1 MRLRVES
8 GQHTAR
14 SRNGRRAA
22 GQLESDV
29 LSALWAGDGPMS
41 PAEVLEAIGSDVAY
55 VTVLS
60 TLIRLRERG
69 TVDRDKHGRAHLY
82 RPVRSRAETAAID
95 MRAMLDG
102 GGDHEQVLTR
112 FLDMLPATDQETVRS
127 LVRRRKSPP
136 R

>member
-1 MRLRVES
+1 MLQRDGS
-8 GQHTAR
+8 GR
-14 SRNGRRAA
+14 DGRRAA
-22 GQLESDV
+22 GRLEGDV
-29 LSALWAGDGPMS
+29 LGALWASDGPMS

-60 TLIRLRERG
+60 TLIRLHERG

-102 GGDHEQVLTR
+102 GGDHEQVLSR
-112 FLDMLPATDQETVRS
+112 FLDMLPTTDQETLRS

>member
-1 MRLRVES
+1 MRTV
-8 GQHTAR
+8 GQHAG
-14 SRNGRRAA
+14 SRDGRRAA
-22 GQLESDV
+22 GQLESEV
-29 LSALWAGDGPMS
+29 LAALWAAQRPLN

-60 TLIRLRERG
+60 TLIRLHERG
-69 TVDRDKHGRAHLY
+69 TVERDKHGRAHVY
-82 RPVRSRAETAAID
+82 RPVRSRAETAATD

-112 FLDMLPATDQETVRS
+112 FLDMLPAADQDTLRS
-127 LVRRRKSPP
+127 LVRRRKGTT

>member
-1 MRLRVES
+1 MLRRDGS
-8 GQHTAR
+8 GR
-14 SRNGRRAA
+14 DGRRAA
-22 GQLESDV
+22 GQLEGDV
-29 LSALWAGDGPMS
+29 LGALWAADGPLS

-60 TLIRLRERG
+60 TLLRLHDRG

-82 RPVRSRAETAAID
+82 WPVRSRAETAAID

-112 FLDMLPATDQETVRS
+112 FLDMLPATDQDTLWS
-127 LVRRRKSPP
+127 LVRRRKGTS

>member
-1 MRLRVES
+1 MRQRVGS
-8 GQHTAR
+8 GQQAVSGR
-14 SRNGRRAA
+14 DSRRAA
-22 GQLESDV
+22 GQLEGEV
-29 LSALWAGDGPMS
+29 LAALWAGEGPMR

-60 TLIRLRERG
+60 TLIRLHERG

-102 GGDHEQVLTR
+102 GGDHEQVLAR
-112 FLDMLPATDQETVRS
+112 FLDMLPTTDQETLRS
-127 LVRRRKSPP
+127 LVRRPKRTP